1 MIWLR
6 HFDTY
11 TKGKANKHARLLI
24 VDGHNSHYSFEFLDY
39 ARTQHIHVLCY
50 PPHTTHIYQGLDVV
64 IFSVLKRHW
73 AEEKTKWE
81 ENGGEVMK
89 ETFLKIYGEAHIRTL
104 SPELI
109 RKAFEKTGVF
119 PFNPD
124 VISPEMMAPSKET
137 SLEGPLPLT
146 PSSPIRTAA
155 ASLRSI
161 LHQSSE
167 LDRHR
172 GSSGQQ
178 VHNVSTDLINH
189 TIHRLEDPKL
199 RYLTCASPIR
209 ATAQRPPV
217 TTTTISPIKARYAHL
232 LLTTP
237 KTDQEKALMEMVH
250 DLALRE
256 AHYKG
261 VVAGLQCSVIL
272 QQAYVERVHGQLES
286 KEKKNQNQKGA
297 LRGGH
302 ARLMTE
308 DEAFSEI
315 KLQKEERV
323 QQKLEKERRKGM
335 MEEHRFAMEEWKRS
349 EEARKAL
356 NVARHEEWE
365 REVQAWKELPKP
377 RGKRPLLGNLR
388 KAEPKP
394 TRLTGVAADENEVS
408 LLLEI
413 CEQILTTW
421 HRVPRTRG
429 VMVTRD
435 GDA

>member
-1 MIWLR
+1 
-6 HFDTY
+6 
-11 TKGKANKHARLLI
+11 
-24 VDGHNSHYSFEFLDY
+24 
-39 ARTQHIHVLCY
+39 
-50 PPHTTHIYQGLDVV
+50 
-64 IFSVLKRHW
+64 
-73 AEEKTKWE
+73 
-81 ENGGEVMK
+81 MK

-119 PFNPD
+119 PFNLD
-124 VISPEMMAPSKET
+124 VISLEIMAPSKET
-137 SLEGPLPLT
+137 SLEGPLPLM
-146 PSSPIRTAA
+146 SLSPICTAA

-161 LHQSSE
+161 LYQSSE

-178 VHNVSTDLINH
+178 VHNVSMDLINH
-189 TIHRLEDPKL
+189 TIHQLKDPKL
-199 RYLTCASPIR
+199 RYLTCTSPIR

-237 KTDQEKALMEMVH
+237 KMDQEKALMEMVH

-272 QQAYVERVHGQLES
+272 QQAYVEHVHGQLES

-297 LRGGH
+297 LRRGH
-302 ARLMTE
+302 AQLMTE

-315 KLQKEERV
+315 KLQTEERV

-335 MEEHRFAMEEWKRS
+335 MEEHRFVMEEWKRS

-356 NVARHEEWE
+356 NVAWHEE
-365 REVQAWKELPKP
+365 
-377 RGKRPLLGNLR
+377 
-388 KAEPKP
+388 
-394 TRLTGVAADENEVS
+394 
-408 LLLEI
+408 
-413 CEQILTTW
+413 
-421 HRVPRTRG
+421 
-429 VMVTRD
+429 
-435 GDA
+435 